1 MRLSLQ
7 TWTDN
12 AILRAISTPVKTN
25 ELHKYRVLAEA
36 MLAYVRNPKNGGIGL
51 AAPQVGVNKRIIV
64 VGLAKDR
71 EDESYPLVI
80 MVNPVLTKKSTETS
94 IDEEWCLSLPGIKWD
109 VERPHTIEVEWLDI
123 RGKKMRKTVTGLGAK
138 VVQHEIDHIDGILI
152 SDKFLK

>member
-1 MRLSLQ
+1 
-7 TWTDN
+7 
-12 AILRAISTPVKTN
+12 
-25 ELHKYRVLAEA
+25 

-94 IDEEWCLSLPGIKWD
+94 IDEE
-109 VERPHTIEVEWLDI
+109 
-123 RGKKMRKTVTGLGAK
+123 
-138 VVQHEIDHIDGILI
+138 
-152 SDKFLK
+152 